1 MGEKYWIA
9 PGCNW
14 FNFHLN
20 QGHGHGNV
28 LGQTKW
34 PENQFK
40 SHTHTCTHSHT
51 KRMQNLRPAA
61 VFKRKFYV
69 SFQNFIRSTPRC
81 GRFRVVGTKSGG
93 SDNQPSIK
101 LNRKVSCCISNNS
114 HYAATAAAPAA
125 PAARGQRRGVGEGDL
140 EEPFNHAIAPGQIAN
155 TYGKCECQVRQESLP
170 PHLPS
175 QGIELQRRNIMRGAG
190 ARRSTSVGLPAAKW
204 ISELGLWDAGKVLS
218 HTHTHSSSLLRA
230 CDECARA
237 AQVAS
242 LASRSHSKFGVRL
255 ALLSRGKISG

>member
-1 MGEKYWIA
+1 MNCPGLQLIQLSPKPRTRTRQRAVPDKVAREAIQIA
-9 PGCNW
+9 
-14 FNFHLN
+14 H
-20 QGHGHGNV
+20 
-28 LGQTKW
+28 
-34 PENQFK
+34 
-40 SHTHTCTHSHT
+40 THSHT

-69 SFQNFIRSTPRC
+69 SFQNLIRSTPRC

-125 PAARGQRRGVGEGDL
+125 RGQRRGVGEGDL

-170 PHLPS
+170 LPS
-175 QGIELQRRNIMRGAG
+175 PRWELNCRGATLCEG
-190 ARRSTSVGLPAAKW
+190 RGQEV
-204 ISELGLWDAGKVLS
+204 V
-218 HTHTHSSSLLRA
+218 RA
-230 CDECARA
+230 LVCL
-237 AQVAS
+237 QQN
-242 LASRSHSKFGVRL
+242 G
-255 ALLSRGKISG
+255 

>member
-1 MGEKYWIA
+1 MNCPGLQLIQLSPKPRTRTRQRAGPDKVAREAIQIA
-9 PGCNW
+9 
-14 FNFHLN
+14 H
-20 QGHGHGNV
+20 
-28 LGQTKW
+28 
-34 PENQFK
+34 
-40 SHTHTCTHSHT
+40 THSHS

-125 PAARGQRRGVGEGDL
+125 RGQRRGVGEGDL

-155 TYGKCECQVRQESLP
+155 TYGKCECQVRQQC
-170 PHLPS
+170 PS
-175 QGIELQRRNIMRGAG
+175 PRWELNCRGATLCEG
-190 ARRSTSVGLPAAKW
+190 RGQEV
-204 ISELGLWDAGKVLS
+204 V
-218 HTHTHSSSLLRA
+218 RA
-230 CDECARA
+230 LVCL
-237 AQVAS
+237 QQN
-242 LASRSHSKFGVRL
+242 G
-255 ALLSRGKISG
+255 